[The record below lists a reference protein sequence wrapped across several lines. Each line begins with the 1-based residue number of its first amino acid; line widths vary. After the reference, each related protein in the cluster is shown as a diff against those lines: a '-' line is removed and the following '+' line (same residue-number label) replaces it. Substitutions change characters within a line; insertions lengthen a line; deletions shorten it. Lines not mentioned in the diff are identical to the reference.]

1 MALKSSTA
9 NSKSQSVDLG
19 QFTLA
24 FFNFFGAEIRPQ
36 GRKKQGPLSIQLTP
50 ELSAHFGKPA
60 LNLCFQQAEIAAG
73 QDLVAYGSRVFDR
86 MLAYLDQRGAL
97 TVQKLPSRFT
107 SSQELLH
114 AIRPV
119 NASIANLRLQDQ
131 IQYLFVFNWRITYR
145 ADDKRE
151 EIYAVVM
158 DESGA
163 RVAQTG
169 EIGTATNP
177 ATNAV
182 DIETLLADAEPVA
195 VEHNEEGQ
203 PLPPKLL
210 PLTQLTRLAESARKY
225 AIYHADVRCVDHEA
239 EILPRLHKS
248 LNRLTTYYQ
257 QQIEEV
263 YDAHDPTGEKRQ
275 VLEMDLQR
283 KIAEEVENHRLR
295 VQVQLISYAAL
306 QVPVVVADIT
316 LSDGKHEAMI
326 QVRRNRYN
334 GALRRPICYACG
346 EEVGEDQAS
355 AVIALDCNGHV
366 ICDNCIEQCATCQD
380 ILCARCGVA
389 ACPVCGK
396 QNCATCS
403 RACWA
408 CGEWACAEH
417 SSACPVCGDEVC
429 HACQAEC
436 ACCGVRQCRNH
447 LRLDHVST
455 GHDLAELI
463 CTQCAVRCPG
473 CQQFSAQT
481 ALCSASGQRF
491 CLNCLVTCAQCGKQV
506 GPGFYQTISDT
517 AYCLDCLTECPT
529 CHTLTPAVLH
539 CADCNA
545 ACCLTCGESCA
556 VCQKPFCPQHA
567 AHRKNCAHV
576 LCAEHT
582 VQCHVCH
589 GEACPVCNEQC
600 GICEFYYCAE
610 HTATC
615 RRCGCAYCQE
625 CVRLSG
631 LCDTCAVIWREGTPV
646 DLTTEPCAT
655 EPDVAALAPHYR
667 WVRGHNQRYTIYA
680 GQSRLMNSAV
690 VVIDRSDAT
699 GKVIVARKVA
709 AVDTIRGILWR

>member
-1 MALKSSTA
+1 MSLKSSPA
-9 NSKSQSVDLG
+9 NAKTQLVDLG

-24 FFNFFGAEIRPQ
+24 FFSFFGAEIRPQ
-36 GRKKQGPLSIQLTP
+36 SRKKQAPLSIELTP
-50 ELSAHFGKPA
+50 ELSEHFGKPL
-60 LNLCFQQAEIAAG
+60 LNLCFQQAELAPG
-73 QDLVAYGSRVFDR
+73 QDLVAYGSRIFDR

-114 AIRPV
+114 AVRPV
-119 NASIANLRLQDQ
+119 NASIAGLRMQDQ

-169 EIGTATNP
+169 EIGVGSNGGV
-177 ATNAV
+177 NAV
-182 DIETLLADAEPVA
+182 DIEALLADAEPVE
-195 VEHNEEGQ
+195 VERNEEGQ

-248 LNRLTTYYQ
+248 LNRLTIYYQ

-263 YDAHDPTGEKRQ
+263 YDAHDPAGEKRQ
-275 VLEMDLQR
+275 VLEIDLQR

-346 EEVGEDQAS
+346 QEAGGDQAT
-355 AVIALDCNGHV
+355 AVIALDRNGHV
-366 ICDNCIEQCATCQD
+366 ICDDCIEQCATCQD
-380 ILCARCGVA
+380 ILCTRCGVA

-396 QNCATCS
+396 QNCDTCS

-408 CGEWACAEH
+408 CGERACVEH
-417 SSACPVCGDEVC
+417 SSVCSVCGDEVC

-436 ACCGVRQCRNH
+436 ACCGVRQCRSH
-447 LRLDHVST
+447 LRVDHVST
-455 GHDLAELI
+455 SQALAELI
-463 CTQCAVRCPG
+463 CAQCAVRCPG
-473 CQQFSAQT
+473 CQQFSAHT

-491 CLNCLVTCAQCGKQV
+491 CLNCLVTCATCDKQV
-506 GPGFYQTISDT
+506 GSGFYQTLHDKT
-517 AYCLDCLTECPT
+517 YCLDCLTECPT
-529 CHTLTPAVLH
+529 CATLTPAVLH
-539 CADCNA
+539 CADCAA

-556 VCQKPFCPQHA
+556 VCQKPFCAQHA
-567 AHRKNCAHV
+567 VHRKNCEHV
-576 LCAEHT
+576 LCAEHA
-582 VQCHVCH
+582 VQCHVCQ
-589 GEACPVCNEQC
+589 GEACPVCNEPC

-655 EPDVAALAPHYR
+655 HAEVAALAPHYR
-667 WVRGHNQRYTIYA
+667 WVRADNQHYTIYA
-680 GQSRLMNSAV
+680 GQSMLMNSAV
-690 VVIDRSDAT
+690 VVIDRRKAT
-699 GKVIVARKVA
+699 DQVILARKMT
-709 AVDTIRGILWR
+709 AVDTIRGNLWR